1 IPEVG
6 MCASA
11 GRRKPLGEQISQ
23 SVQCHISHQGRA
35 NGALGCA
42 FRRPEELFVL
52 EVARLQPCFDLP
64 TSWEIPESL
73 VDVGMTDMESRW
85 GAWPAFRRVGFPTAL
100 PRTGRATLA
109 ASGSPGWPGYIA
121 GASAGDGRCGTS
133 RSFGPDTPLALG
145 WSCSS
150 RQCNGALLRR
160 GWRIG

>member
-1 IPEVG
+1 MSVTTLWNTTEGGVERPFF
-6 MCASA
+6 
-11 GRRKPLGEQISQ
+11 QISSLEQ
-23 SVQCHISHQGRA
+23 FTDEAKKSSIMDLLGQDVDQHIMRK
-35 NGALGCA
+35 
-42 FRRPEELFVL
+42 
-52 EVARLQPCFDLP
+52 
-64 TSWEIPESL
+64 
-73 VDVGMTDMESRW
+73 MESRW

-109 ASGSPGWPGYIA
+109 ASGSPGWPGGIA

-160 GWRIG
+160 GWRIGRSDPLAVPALPCVARGYVLP